1 MPGAPLQDGHVS
13 PTVKHGGGSMMVWG
27 CFTVQGIGNLVRI
40 EDILNAYLY
49 INILKDDLPG
59 TFDWYALGKVI
70 LCFNT
75 IITRSTQ
82 PISPRNGSQTRA
94 SRFWHSLCSR
104 QTSIPLKSSGSGSSL
119 DYPTT
124 RHRRRA
130 SIGFGSVPRMFGM
143 GLPKMNASS

>member
-1 MPGAPLQDGHVS
+1 VGDWKRVIFLDETKVNRLGSDGCKWVWRVPGAPLQDGHVS

-59 TFDWYALGKVI
+59 TFDWYALGKAI

-82 PISPRNGSQTRA
+82 PISPRNGSL
-94 SRFWHSLCSR
+94 S
-104 QTSIPLKSSGSGSSL
+104 
-119 DYPTT
+119 
-124 RHRRRA
+124 
-130 SIGFGSVPRMFGM
+130 
-143 GLPKMNASS
+143 

>member
-1 MPGAPLQDGHVS
+1 MWRVPGSLLQDSHVS

-82 PISPRNGSQTRA
+82 PISPRNGSRTRA
-94 SRFWHSLCSR
+94 
-104 QTSIPLKSSGSGSSL
+104 
-119 DYPTT
+119 
-124 RHRRRA
+124 
-130 SIGFGSVPRMFGM
+130 
-143 GLPKMNASS
+143 

>member
-1 MPGAPLQDGHVS
+1 
-13 PTVKHGGGSMMVWG
+13 MMVWG

-59 TFDWYALGKVI
+59 TFDWYALGKAI
-70 LCFNT
+70 LCSGT

-82 PISPRNGSQTRA
+82 PRSPRNGSQTRA

-124 RHRRRA
+124 RHRRRT
-130 SIGFGSVPRMFGM
+130 SMGFGACPECLERVYQRRMHQAGR
-143 GLPKMNASS
+143 KHASAYFYCDFSQGWLY